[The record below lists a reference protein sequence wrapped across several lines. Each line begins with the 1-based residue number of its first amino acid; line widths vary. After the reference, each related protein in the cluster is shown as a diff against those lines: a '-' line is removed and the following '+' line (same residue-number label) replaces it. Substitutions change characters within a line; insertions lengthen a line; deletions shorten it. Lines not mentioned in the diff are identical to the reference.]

1 MTLAHSECFCY
12 TISVIDI
19 MAKRNLEVLK
29 GTLHLL
35 VLRTV
40 ELQPLHGVGIAG
52 RIRQVTRGT
61 FEVGAGSLFPALH
74 RLEQEGLI
82 EGNWGETDEGRRAR
96 FYRLTP
102 AGARRL
108 ETEKKN
114 WNRIVFAI
122 SQVLEN
128 S

>member
-1 MTLAHSECFCY
+1 
-12 TISVIDI
+12 

-82 EGNWGETDEGRRAR
+82 EGSWGETEEGRRAR

-122 SQVLEN
+122 SQVLEAE
-128 S
+128 

>member
-1 MTLAHSECFCY
+1 
-12 TISVIDI
+12 

-82 EGNWGETDEGRRAR
+82 EGSWGETDEGRRAR

-108 ETEKKN
+108 ESEKKN

>member
-1 MTLAHSECFCY
+1 
-12 TISVIDI
+12 

-82 EGNWGETDEGRRAR
+82 EGSWGETDEGRRAR

>member
-1 MTLAHSECFCY
+1 
-12 TISVIDI
+12 

-40 ELQPLHGVGIAG
+40 ELRPLHGVGIAT

-82 EGNWGETDEGRRAR
+82 EGSWGETEEGRRAR
-96 FYRLTP
+96 FYRLTA

-108 ETEKKN
+108 DTEKKN
-114 WNRIVFAI
+114 WQRIVFAI
-122 SQVLEN
+122 GEVLDN
-128 S
+128 G

>member
-1 MTLAHSECFCY
+1 
-12 TISVIDI
+12 
-19 MAKRNLEVLK
+19 MAKRNLDVLK

>member
-1 MTLAHSECFCY
+1 
-12 TISVIDI
+12 

-40 ELQPLHGVGIAG
+40 ELQPMHGVGIAA

-82 EGNWGETDEGRRAR
+82 DGSWGETDEGRRAR

-108 ETEKKN
+108 EAEKKN
-114 WNRIVFAI
+114 WSRIVFAI
-122 SQVLEN
+122 GQVLEN

>member
-1 MTLAHSECFCY
+1 
-12 TISVIDI
+12 

-82 EGNWGETDEGRRAR
+82 EGSWGETDEGRRAR

-102 AGARRL
+102 AGTRRL

>member
-1 MTLAHSECFCY
+1 
-12 TISVIDI
+12 

-82 EGNWGETDEGRRAR
+82 EGSWGETDEGRRAR
-96 FYRLTP
+96 FYRLTS

>member
-1 MTLAHSECFCY
+1 
-12 TISVIDI
+12 

-82 EGNWGETDEGRRAR
+82 EGSWSETDEGRRAR

>member
-1 MTLAHSECFCY
+1 
-12 TISVIDI
+12 
-19 MAKRNLEVLK
+19 MAKRNLDVLK

-82 EGNWGETDEGRRAR
+82 EGSWGETDEGRRAR

>member
-1 MTLAHSECFCY
+1 
-12 TISVIDI
+12 

-82 EGNWGETDEGRRAR
+82 EGSWGETDEGRRAR
-96 FYRLTP
+96 FYRLTA